1 MGTSGSEPHKV
12 PKSHNFLLERAGR
25 HWDGMPMPGISISD
39 LSRTAID
46 AYRAK
51 AVERGRHTESDV
63 YVPDEQ
69 VISDLKLIDESP
81 EGSGNMMRA
90 AMLMFHPDPERFVTG
105 CSVKIAY
112 YAPEGAYGQNKKDD
126 IIFQDEIHG
135 PLMLQA
141 DKVVDLVYTKYL
153 KALTSYEGLQ
163 RIETFMTPRG
173 AFREVILNAIN
184 HKLYESGN
192 PIQISVY
199 EDRMIVFNQGYWPDD
214 IDLEDIYTKKHSSY
228 PHNPNLSKV
237 FFNAGEIEAYGGG
250 FARIRMECERYGA
263 PYPELTI
270 TPNGVTVEIRACEQY
285 MKLLKYGRYW
295 ETYPEFRSHT
305 ISPLLDSD
313 GERIT
318 DDQGLP
324 IVAEEI
330 KELDASTL
338 ASIDRMAEIL
348 AEKLNDREKERYDPL
363 FQYLKTH
370 DTIDARVAMQL
381 TGKSSSTVNRYL
393 KHLAS
398 LGVLKPVGNVRTTS
412 YHRA

>member
-1 MGTSGSEPHKV
+1 
-12 PKSHNFLLERAGR
+12 
-25 HWDGMPMPGISISD
+25 
-39 LSRTAID
+39 
-46 AYRAK
+46 
-51 AVERGRHTESDV
+51 
-63 YVPDEQ
+63 
-69 VISDLKLIDESP
+69 
-81 EGSGNMMRA
+81 
-90 AMLMFHPDPERFVTG
+90 
-105 CSVKIAY
+105 
-112 YAPEGAYGQNKKDD
+112 
-126 IIFQDEIHG
+126 
-135 PLMLQA
+135 
-141 DKVVDLVYTKYL
+141 VVDLVYTKYL

-199 EDRMIVFNQGYWPDD
+199 EDRIIVFNQGYWPDD

-330 KELDASTL
+330 TELDASTL
-338 ASIDRMAEIL
+338 ASIDRMAETL

-370 DTIDARVAMQL
+370 DTINARIATQL

-398 LGVLKPVGNVRTTS
+398 LGVLELVGNARKTA
-412 YHRA
+412 YRRI